1 MTTANTRQATTAA
14 VCEALGVPEQ
24 DWPLFYR
31 WAAAPLTPKGADA
44 LHQYIDVMI
53 ADRCRR
59 STDDLM
65 STLIELEVDGA
76 ELTVDDIRNFVA
88 GLVAGTR

>member
-1 MTTANTRQATTAA
+1 MTTANIRQATTAS
-14 VCEALGVPEQ
+14 VCEALGVPEE

-31 WAAAPLTPKGADA
+31 WAAEPLTPKALDA
-44 LHQYIDVMI
+44 LDQYIDVMI

-65 STLIELEVDGA
+65 SALIELEVDGE
-76 ELTVDDIRNFVA
+76 ELTVDDIRNFVSE
-88 GLVAGTR
+88 LVAGAR